1 MTAAPRRVWFHREY
15 ERFTGGHLKHAQYV
29 DHVRR
34 TAGFAPRLT
43 FTPVPKST
51 PDLLRER
58 DSLWPLAPDEAAAD
72 WAPAAEDVF
81 FVAGTD
87 WRYLLAK
94 GLDRLPNPKLNL
106 LQHVR
111 HAQPGHALRT
121 FLPQPA
127 IRICVSPEVA
137 AAVAATG
144 EAHGPVVTIPNGTDL
159 PPPPPDAA
167 KRDPQSVL
175 IVGYKHPT
183 LATALAERLHQL
195 GIAHRLLTRFLLPRE
210 RFVELLT
217 AHAVAVC
224 LPRAEEGFYL
234 PALEA
239 MAAGCVVVT
248 TDCIGNRSFCL
259 PARNCLVADANA
271 AALAAS
277 VHDALRLDAGARG
290 WLLAAAAETV
300 NDHSLATER
309 QRFQAV
315 LQDVDRL
322 WAEVTAPTN
331 SVVKPSPASRQPAV
345 DFMIIGVQ
353 KGGTTAL
360 GQFLAQ
366 HPQIGMAEPKEV
378 HLFDA
383 EDYASDTPVTDLDE
397 RYRRHFPHCPAVQI
411 RGEATPTYLFFPEI
425 APALKRYNPALKL
438 IVLLRDPVQRALSA
452 HRMQRIR
459 GREHLAFALALLAEP
474 WRLLRD
480 RHPRRHR
487 SATRE
492 HAYRRRGLYATQL
505 ENLYAVF
512 DPAQVLVLRSEDLRR
527 HHDSVLRRVFGFL
540 GVEQPATVPPPAIV
554 FPTGH
559 NDSRH
564 HLACALLRLSYART
578 NRRLRHL
585 LKGLAAGGASPQGV
599 PRRPNRRWGA

>member
-1 MTAAPRRVWFHREY
+1 MTADRRRVWFHRQY

-51 PDLLRER
+51 PELLRER
-58 DSLWPLAPDEAAAD
+58 DSLWPLAPHEAAAN
-72 WAPAAEDVF
+72 WTPAAEDVC

-94 GLDRLPNPKLNL
+94 GLDRLPNPRLNL
-106 LQHVR
+106 VQGVR
-111 HAQPGHALRT
+111 HAQRGSELRT

-137 AAVAATG
+137 AAVAATS
-144 EAHGPVVTIPNGTDL
+144 EANGPVVTIPNGTALL
-159 PPPPPDAA
+159 PPPPGAE

-175 IVGYKHPT
+175 IVGYKHPA
-183 LATALAERLHQL
+183 LATALAERLHQQ
-195 GIAHRLLTRFLLPRE
+195 GIAHRLLTQFLPRE
-210 RFVELLT
+210 HFVEALT
-217 AHAVAVC
+217 TNAVAVC
-224 LPRAEEGFYL
+224 LPWAEEGFYL

-239 MAAGCVVVT
+239 MAAGCLVVT
-248 TDCIGNRSFCL
+248 MDCIGNRSFCL

-290 WLLAAAAETV
+290 RLLAAAAETV
-300 NDHSLATER
+300 NAHSLATER
-309 QRFQAV
+309 QRFQAL

-322 WAEVTAPTN
+322 WAEVAAPA
-331 SVVKPSPASRQPAV
+331 SAVVKPSPASRRPAV
-345 DFMIIGVQ
+345 DFMIVGVQ

-366 HPQIGMAEPKEV
+366 HPAIGMAVPKEA

-383 EDYASDTPVTDLDE
+383 EDYAADTPVADLDE
-397 RYRRHFPHCPAVQI
+397 RYRRRFAHCPEAQI

-425 APALKRYNPALKL
+425 APDLKRYNPALKL

-452 HRMQRIR
+452 HRMQRAR
-459 GREHLAFALALLAEP
+459 GREPLPFALALLAEP

-480 RHPRRHR
+480 RQPRGHR

-492 HAYRRRGLYATQL
+492 HAYRRRGLYAAQL
-505 ENLYAVF
+505 ENLYASF
-512 DPAQVLVLRSEDLRR
+512 DSAQVLVLHSEDLLR
-527 HHDSVLRRVFGFL
+527 HHEAALRRVFRFL

-554 FPTGH
+554 FPTEHQDG
-559 NDSRH
+559 RH
-564 HLACALLRLSYART
+564 RLACALLRLSYARAD
-578 NRRLRHL
+578 RRLRRL
-585 LKGLAAGGASPQGV
+585 LARHA
-599 PRRPNRRWGA
+599 RH

>member
-1 MTAAPRRVWFHREY
+1 MTADPRRVWFHREY

-34 TAGFAPRLT
+34 TPGFAPRLT
-43 FTPVPKST
+43 YTPVPKST
-51 PDLLRER
+51 PELLRGR
-58 DSLWPLAPDEAAAD
+58 DNLWPLAPGEAAAD
-72 WAPAAEDVF
+72 WTPAAGDVF
-81 FVAGTD
+81 FIAGTD
-87 WRYLLAK
+87 WRYLLAN
-94 GLDRLPNPKLNL
+94 GLDQLPNPRINL

-111 HAQPGHALRT
+111 HAQPGHELRT

-144 EAHGPVVTIPNGTDL
+144 EAHGPIVTIPNGTDL
-159 PPPPPDAA
+159 PPPPRDAA

-175 IVGYKHPT
+175 IVGYKHPA
-183 LATALAERLHQL
+183 LATALADRLRQL
-195 GIAHRLLTRFLLPRE
+195 GIAHRLLTQFLPRE
-210 RFVELLT
+210 RFVAALT

-259 PARNCLVADANA
+259 PARNCFVTDANT

-277 VHDALRLDAGARG
+277 IRDALRLDAGARG
-290 WLLAAAAETV
+290 QLLAAAAETV
-300 NDHSLATER
+300 NGHSLATER
-309 QRFQAV
+309 RRFQAV

-322 WAEVTAPTN
+322 WAEVTAPASAPT
-331 SVVKPSPASRQPAV
+331 KPPPASRRQPAV

-366 HPQIGMAEPKEV
+366 HPQIGMAEPKEI

-383 EDYASDTPVTDLDE
+383 EDYAPETPVADLDAH
-397 RYRRHFPHCPAVQI
+397 YRRHFPHCPAAQI

-452 HRMQRIR
+452 HRMQRTR
-459 GREHLAFALALLAEP
+459 GREHLPFALALLAEP
-474 WRLLRD
+474 WRLQRD

-492 HAYRRRGLYATQL
+492 HAYRRRGLYAAQL
-505 ENLYAVF
+505 ENLYAAF
-512 DPAQVLVLRSEDLRR
+512 DSAQVLVLRSEDLR
-527 HHDSVLRRVFGFL
+527 HHHEAVLHRVFNFL

-554 FPTGH
+554 FPTEH
-559 NDSRH
+559 NDGRH
-564 HLACALLRLSYART
+564 RLACALLRLSYARAT
-578 NRRLRHL
+578 RRLRHL
-585 LKGLAAGGASPQGV
+585 LAHHAK
-599 PRRPNRRWGA
+599 R

>member
-1 MTAAPRRVWFHREY
+1 MTKPAAPRRVWFHRQY
-15 ERFTGGHLKHAQYV
+15 ERFTGGHLKHAQYL
-29 DHVRR
+29 DHVRQ

-43 FTPVPKST
+43 FAPAPKST
-51 PDLLRER
+51 PALLRER
-58 DSLWPLAPDEAAAD
+58 DGLWPLAPDEAAAD
-72 WAPAAEDVF
+72 WTPAAADVF

-94 GLDRLPNPKLNL
+94 GLDRLPNPRLNL

-111 HAQPGHALRT
+111 HAQPGHALRA

-127 IRICVSPEVA
+127 IRICVSAEVA

-144 EAHGPVVTIPNGTDL
+144 QANGPVLTIPNGTDL

-167 KRDPQSVL
+167 KRDARSVV
-175 IVGYKHPT
+175 IVGYKQPA
-183 LATALAERLHQL
+183 LATALGKRLRQL
-195 GIAHRLLTRFLLPRE
+195 GIAHRLLTQFLPRA
-210 RFVELLT
+210 RFVEVLT

-239 MAAGCVVVT
+239 MAAGCVVAT
-248 TDCIGNRSFCL
+248 LDCVGNRSFCL
-259 PARNCLVADANA
+259 PARNCLVANANA
-271 AALAAS
+271 DALAAS
-277 VHDALRLDAGARG
+277 VRDALGLDAGARQR
-290 WLLAAAAETV
+290 LLAAAAETV
-300 NDHSLATER
+300 NAHSLATER

-322 WAEVTAPTN
+322 WAEVAP
-331 SVVKPSPASRQPAV
+331 PGCARASATSARRPAV
-345 DFMIIGVQ
+345 DFMIVGVQ

-366 HPQIGMAEPKEV
+366 HPSIGMAEPKEV

-383 EDYASDTPVTDLDE
+383 EDYAADTPVADLDK
-397 RYRRHFPHCPAVQI
+397 RYRRRFAHCTAARI

-438 IVLLRDPVQRALSA
+438 IVLLRDPAQRALSA

-459 GREHLAFALALLAEP
+459 GRERLPFALALLAEP
-474 WRLLRD
+474 WRLLQD
-480 RHPRRHR
+480 RHPRGHR

-492 HAYRRRGLYATQL
+492 HAYRRRGLYAAQL
-505 ENLYAVF
+505 ENLYAAF
-512 DPAQVLVLRSEDLRR
+512 DPSQVLVLRSEDLRR
-527 HHDSVLRRVFGFL
+527 HHEAILRRVFRFL
-540 GVEQPATVPPPAIV
+540 GVEQPATLPPPAIV
-554 FPTGH
+554 FPTEHQDG
-559 NDSRH
+559 RH
-564 HLACALLRLSYART
+564 RLACALLRLSYASA
-578 NRRLRHL
+578 NRRLRRL
-585 LKGLAAGGASPQGV
+585 LARCAE
-599 PRRPNRRWGA
+599 R